1 MSLLKTKDAKKNKSS
16 RDREQLVTLSEAR
29 AAFGEERRKK
39 NNEYQRNNLKNYRE
53 AWQRDKAEVDELQEI
68 EDILRYVTRTC
79 NCANN
84 QRSGLHAMK
93 INAHEHAIIQAAL
106 KLEGARSSRELF
118 VKLCNEVIKKNN

>member
-1 MSLLKTKDAKKNKSS
+1 M
-16 RDREQLVTLSEAR
+16 TLSEAR

-39 NNEYQRNNLKNYRE
+39 NNEYQRNHLKKYRE

-79 NCANN
+79 KGANN

-106 KLEGARSSRELF
+106 KLEEARSSRELF
-118 VKLCNEVIKKNN
+118 VKICNEVIKKNN

>member
-39 NNEYQRNNLKNYRE
+39 NNEYKRNYLKKYRE
-53 AWQRDKAEVDELQEI
+53 DWQKDKAEVDELQVI
-68 EDILRYVTRTC
+68 EDVLRYVTRPL
-79 NCANN
+79 NGANN
-84 QRSGLHAMK
+84 RRSGFYAMK